1 MHTLTTAPPSSPQVV
16 KPGLVALYA
25 DPPAKIIKG
34 DVSGRTYGGR
44 SFGCLR
50 PYHLPRRL
58 AIHALES
65 CCFEPFILTVI
76 LANLLTMAWA
86 SPLDPPGTWKADFL
100 ERIEPI
106 YLYIYTVEL
115 ALKTIAYG
123 LTGTPSPYLHDP
135 WCLLHACAHHG
146 AHLPTGTPSPYLK
159 DPWCLLDALVVSVAW
174 LPLLTPLTL
183 ANMSFVRTLR
193 ALRPLRALRS
203 LPDMPALVE
212 SILFALPKLGNIV
225 GLCAFTFLL
234 FGIVG
239 AQLFGG
245 ALHYRCASAGF
256 DAAAAAALIQCGWT
270 RESPRKLDECGWTA
284 VEQAAFDTEVA
295 CNPEMPS
302 ACDDLAA
309 EALGAGEGSGGI
321 DGCRLFEASMSGGL
335 LSFDSVPLAQ
345 IILMQIITFDDWATS
360 MYALMASVS
369 PWVVVYYMAALI
381 IGGFFITN
389 LFLAVLFDEFLTVKR
404 IDKATEAMI
413 GGARAP
419 AQVPAPANSAE
430 MSAEMAS
437 TKAKSVRKGMGGK
450 GGGNGG
456 EADALLEAS
465 AARSDG
471 LDPPPIPP
479 SRWVE
484 AFHSAAVSSW
494 LSTASTA
501 LVLLNMALMAVPY
514 YGMAPAF
521 AELLEEAITTITL
534 LFSAEMGIKLLGLGC
549 HGYWSD
555 GWNTLDGTLV
565 TMSLAELLIMEIVG
579 DLKVPNLSF
588 LRVLRMLRILR
599 ILRLMKSW
607 EGLYKVVMAFGR
619 ALSQM
624 GALATLMLLMLSVFS
639 LIGMQLF
646 GGMYSAEHGYSAD
659 PCPAGECTDPELL
672 EKPYYHFD
680 YFGPAMLT
688 VLCVATG
695 AWTDGMLASSDV
707 YGPVVV
713 LYFVPVA
720 LIGVFLLLNLF
731 VGVLLNAF
739 GEEEEP
745 AASSDEPNA
754 SDETPASDENPAE
767 EAQPNEHSHSQ
778 PNAAS
783 SSAIA
788 AAGAVSGA
796 SKKRG
801 SSPDTAPPALQP
813 AVWPRD
819 YSCLLCSPTNPVRP
833 GLRRSSSVLPLMDC
847 VPHQLSPCDG
857 LPASLNSCLTLM
869 ASLTLTVPS
878 SRRAPVSAIDIHR

>member
-1 MHTLTTAPPSSPQVV
+1 
-16 KPGLVALYA
+16 
-25 DPPAKIIKG
+25 
-34 DVSGRTYGGR
+34 
-44 SFGCLR
+44 
-50 PYHLPRRL
+50 
-58 AIHALES
+58 
-65 CCFEPFILTVI
+65 
-76 LANLLTMAWA
+76 
-86 SPLDPPGTWKADFL
+86 
-100 ERIEPI
+100 
-106 YLYIYTVEL
+106 
-115 ALKTIAYG
+115 
-123 LTGTPSPYLHDP
+123 
-135 WCLLHACAHHG
+135 
-146 AHLPTGTPSPYLK
+146 
-159 DPWCLLDALVVSVAW
+159 
-174 LPLLTPLTL
+174 
-183 ANMSFVRTLR
+183 MSFVRTLR

-270 RESPRKLDECGWTA
+270 RESPRRLDECGWTA
-284 VEQAAFDTEVA
+284 VEQAPFDTEVA

-302 ACDDLAA
+302 ACGDLAA
-309 EALGAGEGSGGI
+309 EALGAGERSGGI

-413 GGARAP
+413 GGARAEMS

-437 TKAKSVRKGMGGK
+437 TKAKSVRKGKGGK

-484 AFHSAAVSSW
+484 AFHSVAVSSW

-720 LIGVFLLLNLF
+720 LVGVFLLLNLF

-745 AASSDEPNA
+745 ATVPAASSDEPNA
-754 SDETPASDENPAE
+754 SDETPASDEAPAE

-788 AAGAVSGA
+788 APGAVSGA
-796 SKKRG
+796 SKKRR

-833 GLRRSSSVLPLMDC
+833 GLRRSSSVHPLMDC

>member
-1 MHTLTTAPPSSPQVV
+1 MHTLTTVPPSSPQVV
-16 KPGLVALYA
+16 KPGLMALYA

-65 CCFEPFILTVI
+65 CCFEPLILTVI

-123 LTGTPSPYLHDP
+123 LTGTPSPYLHRP
-135 WCLLHACAHHG
+135 WCLLHACAHYG

-203 LPDMPALVE
+203 LPGMPALVE

-245 ALHYRCASAGF
+245 ALHYRCASGGF
-256 DAAAAAALIQCGWT
+256 DAAAAAALIKCGWT
-270 RESPRKLDECGWTA
+270 RESPRRLDECGWTA
-284 VEQAAFDTEVA
+284 VEQAPFDTEVA

-302 ACDDLAA
+302 ACGDLAA
-309 EALGAGEGSGGI
+309 EALGAGERSGGI

-369 PWVVVYYMAALI
+369 PWVIVYYMAALI

-413 GGARAP
+413 GGGRAP
-419 AQVPAPANSAE
+419 AQTPAPAKSAE

-437 TKAKSVRKGMGGK
+437 TKAKSAGKGKGSKGSK

-471 LDPPPIPP
+471 FDPPPIPQP
-479 SRWVE
+479 RWVE

-521 AELLEEAITTITL
+521 AELLEEVITMITL

-555 GWNTLDGTLV
+555 SWNMLDGTLV
-565 TMSLAELLIMEIVG
+565 TMSLVELLIMEIVG
-579 DLKVPNLSF
+579 DLEVPNLSF
-588 LRVLRMLRILR
+588 LRVLRILRILR

-624 GALATLMLLMLSVFS
+624 GALATLMLLMLSVLS

-646 GGMYSAEHGYSAD
+646 GGMYSAEHGYSVE
-659 PCPAGECTDPELL
+659 PCPAGVCTDPGLI

-688 VLCVATG
+688 VLCVVTG
-695 AWTDGMLASSDV
+695 AWTDGMLATSDV

-745 AASSDEPNA
+745 AASSDEPPV
-754 SDETPASDENPAE
+754 SDETPPSDEVPAE
-767 EAQPNEHSHSQ
+767 EAQ

-788 AAGAVSGA
+788 APGAVSGA

-801 SSPDTAPPALQP
+801 SSSPPAPPALQP

-819 YSCLLCSPTNPVRP
+819 YSCLLCSPTNPVRS
-833 GLRRSSSVLPLMDC
+833 GMRHSSTV
-847 VPHQLSPCDG
+847 
-857 LPASLNSCLTLM
+857 SL
-869 ASLTLTVPS
+869 
-878 SRRAPVSAIDIHR
+878 

>member
-1 MHTLTTAPPSSPQVV
+1 MISLIR
-16 KPGLVALYA
+16 YA
-25 DPPAKIIKG
+25 NPPAKIIKG
-34 DVSGRTYGGR
+34 DLSGRTYGGR

-65 CCFEPFILTVI
+65 CCFEPLILTVI

-100 ERIEPI
+100 ECIEPI

-123 LTGTPSPYLHDP
+123 L
-135 WCLLHACAHHG
+135 
-146 AHLPTGTPSPYLK
+146 TGTPSPYLK

-203 LPDMPALVE
+203 LPGMPALVE

-256 DAAAAAALIQCGWT
+256 DAAAAAALVKCGWT
-270 RESPRKLDECGWTA
+270 RESPMRVDECGWTA
-284 VEQAAFDTEVA
+284 VEQAPFDTEVA

-309 EALGAGEGSGGI
+309 EMLGAGEGSGGI

-335 LSFDSVPLAQ
+335 LSFDSVPMTQ

-369 PWVVVYYMAALI
+369 PWVIVYYMAALI

-404 IDKATEAMI
+404 IDKATEAML

-419 AQVPAPANSAE
+419 AQTRAPAKSAE

-437 TKAKSVRKGMGGK
+437 TKAKSAEMSAEMASTKAKSAEMSAGKGKGGK
-450 GGGNGG
+450 GGGKGGGKEG

-471 LDPPPIPP
+471 FDPPPIPQP
-479 SRWVE
+479 RWVE

-521 AELLEEAITTITL
+521 AELLEEVITMITL

-555 GWNTLDGTLV
+555 SWNMLDGTLV
-565 TMSLAELLIMEIVG
+565 TMSLVELLIMEIVG
-579 DLKVPNLSF
+579 DLEVPNLSF

-646 GGMYSAEHGYSAD
+646 GGMYSAEHGYSVE
-659 PCPAGECTDPELL
+659 PCPAGVCTDPGLL

-688 VLCVATG
+688 VLCVVTG

-720 LIGVFLLLNLF
+720 LTGVFLLLNLF

-739 GEEEEP
+739 GEEEEEEEP
-745 AASSDEPNA
+745 AAS
-754 SDETPASDENPAE
+754 SDETPASDEAPAE
-767 EAQPNEHSHSQ
+767 EAQPN
-778 PNAAS
+778 AAS
-783 SSAIA
+783 SGAIVA
-788 AAGAVSGA
+788 PGAVSGA

-801 SSPDTAPPALQP
+801 SSPPSAPYRAPPAVQP

-819 YSCLLCSPTNPVRP
+819 YSCLLCSPANPVRS
-833 GLRRSSSVLPLMDC
+833 GLRRSSA
-847 VPHQLSPCDG
+847 
-857 LPASLNSCLTLM
+857 ASL
-869 ASLTLTVPS
+869 
-878 SRRAPVSAIDIHR
+878 

>member
-1 MHTLTTAPPSSPQVV
+1 
-16 KPGLVALYA
+16 
-25 DPPAKIIKG
+25 
-34 DVSGRTYGGR
+34 VSGRTYGGR

-270 RESPRKLDECGWTA
+270 RESPRRLDECGWTA
-284 VEQAAFDTEVA
+284 VEQAPFDTEVA

-302 ACDDLAA
+302 ACDGLAA

-369 PWVVVYYMAALI
+369 PWVVVYYMAALV

-404 IDKATEAMI
+404 IDKATEAML
-413 GGARAP
+413 GGARAEMS

-437 TKAKSVRKGMGGK
+437 TKAKSMRKGKGGK

-484 AFHSAAVSSW
+484 AFHSVAVSSW

-745 AASSDEPNA
+745 ATAPAASSDEPNA
-754 SDETPASDENPAE
+754 SDETPASDEAPAE

-788 AAGAVSGA
+788 APGAVSGA
-796 SKKRG
+796 SNSKKRG

-833 GLRRSSSVLPLMDC
+833 GLRRSSAV
-847 VPHQLSPCDG
+847 
-857 LPASLNSCLTLM
+857 SL
-869 ASLTLTVPS
+869 
-878 SRRAPVSAIDIHR
+878 

>member
-1 MHTLTTAPPSSPQVV
+1 
-16 KPGLVALYA
+16 
-25 DPPAKIIKG
+25 
-34 DVSGRTYGGR
+34 
-44 SFGCLR
+44 
-50 PYHLPRRL
+50 
-58 AIHALES
+58 
-65 CCFEPFILTVI
+65 
-76 LANLLTMAWA
+76 
-86 SPLDPPGTWKADFL
+86 
-100 ERIEPI
+100 
-106 YLYIYTVEL
+106 
-115 ALKTIAYG
+115 
-123 LTGTPSPYLHDP
+123 
-135 WCLLHACAHHG
+135 
-146 AHLPTGTPSPYLK
+146 
-159 DPWCLLDALVVSVAW
+159 
-174 LPLLTPLTL
+174 
-183 ANMSFVRTLR
+183 
-193 ALRPLRALRS
+193 
-203 LPDMPALVE
+203 
-212 SILFALPKLGNIV
+212 
-225 GLCAFTFLL
+225 
-234 FGIVG
+234 
-239 AQLFGG
+239 
-245 ALHYRCASAGF
+245 
-256 DAAAAAALIQCGWT
+256 
-270 RESPRKLDECGWTA
+270 
-284 VEQAAFDTEVA
+284 
-295 CNPEMPS
+295 
-302 ACDDLAA
+302 
-309 EALGAGEGSGGI
+309 
-321 DGCRLFEASMSGGL
+321 
-335 LSFDSVPLAQ
+335 
-345 IILMQIITFDDWATS
+345 
-360 MYALMASVS
+360 
-369 PWVVVYYMAALI
+369 
-381 IGGFFITN
+381 
-389 LFLAVLFDEFLTVKR
+389 
-404 IDKATEAMI
+404 
-413 GGARAP
+413 
-419 AQVPAPANSAE
+419 

-437 TKAKSVRKGMGGK
+437 TKAKSVRKGKGGK

-484 AFHSAAVSSW
+484 AFHSVAVSSW

-501 LVLLNMALMAVPY
+501 LVLLNMVLMAVPY

-646 GGMYSAEHGYSAD
+646 GGMYSAEHGYSAE

-739 GEEEEP
+739 GEEEEEP

-788 AAGAVSGA
+788 APGAVSSA

-833 GLRRSSSVLPLMDC
+833 GLRRSSAV
-847 VPHQLSPCDG
+847 
-857 LPASLNSCLTLM
+857 SL
-869 ASLTLTVPS
+869 
-878 SRRAPVSAIDIHR
+878 